1 MKGAPACSRHLDG
14 CVAQL
19 EANSLPS
26 SPKGREFQ
34 LVSIFTNHQFAASR
48 TTARAHSFSVTLFQN
63 QLHLSGLPEQT
74 DGIWNRSGGQT
85 RVQPILTLLLAALP
99 SPVSKCHRRVPWEPS
114 AVQHVRPDIS
124 GTAPPLQQ
132 TRGPERPA
140 CMWRIRRSSSSLL
153 LSTLGRW
160 CLHGCVSSALMRRRA
175 GGGGPVNPAHRLTR
189 LHPSGAADSQLFLLL

>member
-124 GTAPPLQQ
+124 GTAPPSSKHGVL
-132 TRGPERPA
+132 RGQRA
-140 CMWRIRRSSSSLL
+140 CGGFAGAPPPSCCP
-153 LSTLGRW
+153 RW
-160 CLHGCVSSALMRRRA
+160 DAGVCTVASAAR
-175 GGGGPVNPAHRLTR
+175 
-189 LHPSGAADSQLFLLL
+189 